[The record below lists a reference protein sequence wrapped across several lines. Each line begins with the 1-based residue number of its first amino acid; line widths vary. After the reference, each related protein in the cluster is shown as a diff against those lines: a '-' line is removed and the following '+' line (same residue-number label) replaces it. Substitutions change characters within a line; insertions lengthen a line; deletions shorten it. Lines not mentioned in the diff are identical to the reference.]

1 MTKRFKKLFTVI
13 CILLIASFAFSSLFI
28 IAEADH
34 DCVGEGCH
42 ICQAVSVCL
51 NAVGSVSII
60 LAGIITTLLLT
71 NAVSFCSFFKNKTV
85 YKNNLINLK
94 VKLSI

>member
-1 MTKRFKKLFTVI
+1 MTKRFKKFCTVI
-13 CILLIASFAFSSLFI
+13 SILLIASFMLSSLYI

-51 NAVGSVSII
+51 NAVSSVLLI
-60 LAGIITTLLLT
+60 LAGLITTLLLKKT
-71 NAVSFCSFFKNKTV
+71 ASFCAFSDVATA
-85 YKNNLINLK
+85 YKNNLIKLK